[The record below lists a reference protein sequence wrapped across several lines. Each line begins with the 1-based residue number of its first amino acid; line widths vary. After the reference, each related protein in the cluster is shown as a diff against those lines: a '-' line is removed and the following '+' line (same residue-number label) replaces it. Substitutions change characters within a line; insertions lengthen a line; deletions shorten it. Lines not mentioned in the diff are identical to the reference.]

1 MIKPLLFVGSL
12 LCAGTASAA
21 CLATALGGTCGTATK
36 YEVNVQSVAL
46 CQDSS
51 CSSPV
56 TVGSS
61 AQSFDIASAAVGS
74 AIGSYANFDSVT
86 AGNYTHIQV
95 IASRSFTISGT
106 ATGCSAVTSQTLSV
120 PNTNPGG
127 TLDAAMAALGITWYD
142 SPTKS
147 QLKIITALSSPLT
160 ISRTASMPNVSV
172 RFGTSQ
178 GLMCIATVPYP
189 SPPDISIVVQ

>member
-1 MIKPLLFVGSL
+1 MIKSLLFVGSL
-12 LCAGTASAA
+12 LCTGTASAA
-21 CLATALGGTCGTATK
+21 CLATALGGTCGAATK

-46 CQDSS
+46 CQNST

-86 AGNYTHIQV
+86 AGTYTHIQV

-106 ATGCSAVTSQTLSV
+106 ATGCAPVTSEPLDV

-127 TLDAAMAALGITWYD
+127 TLDAAMAALGITWND
-142 SPTKS
+142 GPKT
-147 QLKIITALSSPLT
+147 QLKIITALSAPLT
-160 ISRTASMPNVSV
+160 ISRTAPMPNVSV

-178 GLMCIATVPYP
+178 GLMCIATVRYP